1 MSGDRT
7 HACAAGRRVG
17 GSFIIRDGRHGKGEQ
32 RAMMA
37 QRWSLAM
44 AELHVVGLSG
54 TSWDMIQEM
63 RRGDQ
68 ARSGTT
74 DATRTE
80 RGFHAARNGESAGQR
95 L

>member
-1 MSGDRT
+1 
-7 HACAAGRRVG
+7 
-17 GSFIIRDGRHGKGEQ
+17 
-32 RAMMA
+32 MMA

-63 RRGDQ
+63 RRADQ

-80 RGFHAARNGESAGQR
+80 RGFHAATNGESAGQR
-95 L
+95 PQGR